1 MLGITEIRDLPLTL
15 TIEEAG
21 RLAGLNRQSAY
32 GAAARGDMPTITLN
46 GRKRVPTKPWL
57 RILNGEGAVAQN
69 LTSEPVALGG
79 GGGRPRRAPADPAS

>member
-1 MLGITEIRDLPLTL
+1 MLGMMEKRDLPLTL

-46 GRKRVPTKPWL
+46 GRKRVPTERWL
-57 RILNGEGAVAQN
+57 RIISGEMATA
-69 LTSEPVALGG
+69 
-79 GGGRPRRAPADPAS
+79 